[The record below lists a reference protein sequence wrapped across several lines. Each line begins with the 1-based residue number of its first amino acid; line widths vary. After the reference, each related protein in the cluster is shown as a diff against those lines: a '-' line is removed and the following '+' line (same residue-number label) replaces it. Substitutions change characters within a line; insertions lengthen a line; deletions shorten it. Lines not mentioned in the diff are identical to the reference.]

1 MSFKDRVLEN
11 VKSGDVEAV
20 EVLSSLLSYLPN
32 DVLDKYYLLVF
43 KSEFLVPHENKMS
56 IGFSSQEE
64 EDDYNA
70 SHPPPRNYCLECGD
84 DFEWFMH
91 NCDASPYNEEYG
103 CSKCDDY
110 CGFCR
115 S

>member
-1 MSFKDRVLEN
+1 MTTLKDRLLEGLESGDIEKSDVLE
-11 VKSGDVEAV
+11 
-20 EVLSSLLSYLPN
+20 SLLTYLPDDFFDEFVRSDFSYL
-32 DVLDKYYLLVF
+32 
-43 KSEFLVPHENKMS
+43 VPQGNKTS

-70 SHPPPRNYCLECGD
+70 SHPPTRNYCLECGD

-110 CGFCR
+110 CAFCR
-115 S
+115 D